1 MTRTSI
7 PADTDPEAF
16 GVLVACWRSMTVADR
31 VVLVDQINA
40 DVEMLAVAGIR
51 ATRPDVDEHEL
62 LHALASR
69 RFGAA
74 IADDAYRHL
83 RVG

>member
-1 MTRTSI
+1 M
-7 PADTDPEAF
+7 
-16 GVLVACWRSMTVADR
+16 LVACWRSMTVADR
-31 VVLVDQINA
+31 VALVDQINA
-40 DVEMLAVAGIR
+40 DVEMLALAGIR
-51 ATRPDVDEHEL
+51 SMRPDADEREL

-74 IADDAYRHL
+74 LADDAYRHL

>member
-1 MTRTSI
+1 VRRASI

-16 GVLVACWRSMTVADR
+16 GVLVDCWRSMTVADR
-31 VVLVDQINA
+31 VALVEQVNA
-40 DVEMLAVAGIR
+40 DVEMLAIAGIR
-51 ATRPDVDEHEL
+51 SMRPDVDEHEL

-83 RVG
+83 RVE